1 VTEWLH
7 RLSWFG
13 APVLM
18 TLLLHGLVFGAL
30 FWRWTEV
37 RTVEARKAQPVAIKA
52 SLVSADSLR
61 PRAKSTA
68 TPVPKPKPKPKPK
81 REPRP
86 EPKPKPVPKPTP
98 TAIAEPEP
106 APTPTVSV
114 EPAAPEQTETV
125 GNAAAFGTEQLAAMT
140 LQELESALA
149 GEQPVE
155 GDTAASATDAVAAII
170 QQAVISRWTRPPSA
184 RNGMQAIL
192 EIALVPTG
200 DVAGVSVLQTSGNNA
215 FDRSAISAVE
225 RAGRFPE
232 VQQLEP
238 AVFEREFRRFQLIF
252 RPEDLR
258 Y

>member
-61 PRAKSTA
+61 PRATSTA

-81 REPRP
+81 P
-86 EPKPKPVPKPTP
+86 ELKPKPVPKPAL
-98 TAIAEPEP
+98 TATTVVESEP
-106 APTPTVSV
+106 APAPTVSA
-114 EPAAPEQTETV
+114 EPAAPDQTEAAS
-125 GNAAAFGTEQLAAMT
+125 NSAAFDTEQLAAMT

>member
-1 VTEWLH
+1 MTDFLH

-13 APVLM
+13 TPVLM
-18 TLLLHGLVFGAL
+18 TLLLHALVFGAL
-30 FWRWTEV
+30 FWRLTEV

-52 SLVSADSLR
+52 SLVSVDSLR
-61 PRAKSTA
+61 STPKTTA
-68 TPVPKPKPKPKPK
+68 APAPQLKPKPKPKPK
-81 REPRP
+81 S
-86 EPKPKPVPKPTP
+86 EPKPRPTP
-98 TAIAEPEP
+98 IESVTAEAAPIDTP
-106 APTPTVSV
+106 APAISEEST
-114 EPAAPEQTETV
+114 APETTIID
-125 GNAAAFGTEQLAAMT
+125 NSSALFDTEQLAAMT
-140 LQELESALA
+140 LQELESAIA
-149 GEQPVE
+149 SDQPIE
-155 GDTAASATDAVAAII
+155 GASVASATDGVAAII

-184 RNGMQAIL
+184 RNGMQAVL

-215 FDRSAISAVE
+215 FDRSAINAVE

>member
-1 VTEWLH
+1 
-7 RLSWFG
+7 
-13 APVLM
+13 M
-18 TLLLHGLVFGAL
+18 TLLLHALVFGAL
-30 FWRWTEV
+30 FWRLTEV

-61 PRAKSTA
+61 PSPKPTA
-68 TPVPKPKPKPKPK
+68 APVPQPKPKPKPKP
-81 REPRP
+81 EPKPDAIESTAP
-86 EPKPKPVPKPTP
+86 EPKTSDTPVP
-98 TAIAEPEP
+98 A
-106 APTPTVSV
+106 VSD
-114 EPAAPEQTETV
+114 EPAAPDTNSIDNNSV
-125 GNAAAFGTEQLAAMT
+125 VFDAEQLAAMT
-140 LQELESALA
+140 LQELESAIA
-149 GEQPVE
+149 GDQPME
-155 GDTAASATDAVAAII
+155 GTSVASATDAVAAII

-184 RNGMQAIL
+184 RNGMQAVL
-192 EIALVPTG
+192 AIALVPTG

-215 FDRSAISAVE
+215 FDRSAINAVE

>member
-1 VTEWLH
+1 MTDFLH
-7 RLSWFG
+7 RLSWFVT
-13 APVLM
+13 PVLM
-18 TLLLHGLVFGAL
+18 TLLLHALVFGAL
-30 FWRWTEV
+30 FWRLTEV

-61 PRAKSTA
+61 PSPKSTA
-68 TPVPKPKPKPKPK
+68 APLPQPKPKPKP
-81 REPRP
+81 
-86 EPKPKPVPKPTP
+86 EPKPVAIETAAPEPTTSDLPVPV
-98 TAIAEPEP
+98 
-106 APTPTVSV
+106 VSD
-114 EPAAPEQTETV
+114 EPAAPDTNSIDNSS
-125 GNAAAFGTEQLAAMT
+125 GLFDAEQLAAMT
-140 LQELESALA
+140 LQELESAIA
-149 GEQPVE
+149 SDQPME
-155 GDTAASATDAVAAII
+155 GATVASATDAVAAII

-184 RNGMQAIL
+184 RNGMQAVL

-215 FDRSAISAVE
+215 FDRSAINAVE

>member
-1 VTEWLH
+1 MTDFLH

-13 APVLM
+13 TPVLM
-18 TLLLHGLVFGAL
+18 TLLLHALVFGAL
-30 FWRWTEV
+30 FWRLTEV

-61 PRAKSTA
+61 PSPKSTA
-68 TPVPKPKPKPKPK
+68 APVPQPKPKPKPKSKPK
-81 REPRP
+81 P
-86 EPKPKPVPKPTP
+86 EPKPV
-98 TAIAEPEP
+98 AIESAAPEP
-106 APTPTVSV
+106 TTSDLAVPAASD
-114 EPAAPEQTETV
+114 EPAAPDTNSIDN
-125 GNAAAFGTEQLAAMT
+125 GSGLFDAEQLAAMT
-140 LQELESALA
+140 LQELESAIA
-149 GEQPVE
+149 SDQPME
-155 GDTAASATDAVAAII
+155 GATVASATDSVAAII

-184 RNGMQAIL
+184 RNGMQAVL

-215 FDRSAISAVE
+215 FDRSAINAVE